1 MVMIQKVI
9 TKMVFTRLCTKMQQA
24 LYVIMQQALYVIMQH
39 IQSKSLT

>member
-24 LYVIMQQALYVIMQH
+24 LYVIMQH